1 MSRQVVAT
9 SRDDAFAA
17 DLTMTITAFAA
28 GTYRFDRQ
36 SASLVGMKNQLD
48 GLAQQLATGRTA
60 ETYGGLGAARTTS
73 LSAHATISAQEG
85 YLAAISSAETRV
97 KLTSASLTQLKS
109 LSDSTRSNLTGI
121 IASRNETLPAT
132 TVQLASSNLS
142 AAIDALN
149 QQAGG
154 VYVFSGRATDTAPV
168 LSQQAILNG
177 DPAAGLDGLKALI
190 AEQKKADL
198 GSGNG
203 RLTQTASG
211 TTIDLS
217 EDASA
222 EARANFGFSLLSAA
236 SSGSGALSATVTAGT
251 KATVALSFTQQ
262 PADGA
267 QVRVVVQLADGSQ
280 KTLDLTARAKEA
292 ASAAGTFAIGAT
304 KEETAAN
311 LKAALGGADIASVQS
326 ANPPGV
332 AAAFSGGQEAK
343 AKLSLTANPSVGDT
357 VTLKLGMH
365 DGTTRSITLTAAAS
379 ADPTSATTFTIGA
392 TPEQTTANLSRSL
405 SNALG
410 QAANTDLSAS
420 STARASLNFFEGSPA
435 AGLSPRRVAADG
447 NGYAETASNKTVI
460 WYQGDTSADPRGTAA
475 VQVGTSRTVEIGAQA
490 NEEAIRRSMAGIAAM
505 AAESFT
511 TTGETV
517 DTERFRALSNRAG
530 SLLTAGDGQ
539 QSLEELGTDF
549 GLAASSMAN
558 AKSVA
563 NATKTTLESSLDGVD
578 TVSTEEVAAKLLSL
592 QTQLQA
598 SYKVTSILSEMSLVN
613 YMR

>member
-1 MSRQVVAT
+1 
-9 SRDDAFAA
+9 
-17 DLTMTITAFAA
+17 MTITAFAA

-36 SASLVGMKNQLD
+36 SASLVGMKTQLD
-48 GLAQQLATGRTA
+48 GLAQQLSTGRTS

-85 YLAAISSAETRV
+85 YLAAIGSAETRV

-121 IASRNETLPAT
+121 VASRNETLPST

-168 LSQQAILNG
+168 VSQQAILNG

-217 EDASA
+217 EDSNA

-236 SSGSGALSATVTAGT
+236 SSGSGALGAAVTAGM
-251 KATVALSFTQQ
+251 KADVALNFAQQ

-267 QVRVVVQLADGSQ
+267 QVRVVVQLTDGSQ
-280 KTLDLTARAKEA
+280 RTLDLTARAEGTA
-292 ASAAGTFAIGAT
+292 AAAGTFSIGAT
-304 KEETAAN
+304 KEDTAAN

-326 ANPPGV
+326 ATPPGV
-332 AAAFSGGQEAK
+332 SAAFTGGQAAAVKFSVA
-343 AKLSLTANPSVGDT
+343 ANPAAGDT
-357 VTLKLGMH
+357 LTLKLGMH
-365 DGTTRSITLTAAAS
+365 DGTTRTITLTAAAS
-379 ADPTSATTFTIGA
+379 ADATSATTFAIGA
-392 TPEQTTANLSRSL
+392 TPAETTANLSRTL
-405 SNALG
+405 SNALK
-410 QAANTDLSAS
+410 QSASTDLSAS

-447 NGYAETASNKTVI
+447 NGYVETASDKTMI
-460 WYQGDTSADPRGTAA
+460 WYRGDTSADPRGTAA

-490 NEEAIRRSMAGIAAM
+490 NEEAIRRTMAGIAAM

-511 TTGETV
+511 STGETV

-530 SLLTAGDGQ
+530 NLLMAGDGQ

-549 GLAASSMAN
+549 GLAASSMNN

-563 NATKTTLESSLDGVD
+563 NATKATLESSLDGVD

-613 YMR
+613 YLR

>member
-1 MSRQVVAT
+1 
-9 SRDDAFAA
+9 
-17 DLTMTITAFAA
+17 MTITAFAA

-251 KATVALSFTQQ
+251 KATVALSFAQQ

>member
-1 MSRQVVAT
+1 
-9 SRDDAFAA
+9 
-17 DLTMTITAFAA
+17 MTITAFAA

-36 SASLVGMKNQLD
+36 SASLVGMKTQLD
-48 GLAQQLATGRTA
+48 GLAQQLSTGRTS

-85 YLAAISSAETRV
+85 YLAAIGSAETRV

-121 IASRNETLPAT
+121 VASRNETLPST

-168 LSQQAILNG
+168 VSQQAILNG

-217 EDASA
+217 EDSNA

-236 SSGSGALSATVTAGT
+236 SSGSGALGAAVTAGT
-251 KATVALSFTQQ
+251 KADVALNFAQQ

-280 KTLDLTARAKEA
+280 RTLDLTARAEGTA
-292 ASAAGTFAIGAT
+292 AAAGTFSIGAT
-304 KEETAAN
+304 KEDTAAN

-332 AAAFSGGQEAK
+332 SAAFTGGQAAAVKFSVA
-343 AKLSLTANPSVGDT
+343 ANPAAGDT
-357 VTLKLGMH
+357 LTLKLGMH
-365 DGTTRSITLTAAAS
+365 DGTTRTITLTAAAS
-379 ADPTSATTFTIGA
+379 ADATSATTFAIGA
-392 TPEQTTANLSRSL
+392 TPAETTANLSRTL
-405 SNALG
+405 SNALK
-410 QAANTDLSAS
+410 QSASTDLSAS

-447 NGYAETASNKTVI
+447 NGYVETASDKTMI
-460 WYQGDTSADPRGTAA
+460 WYRGDTSADPRGTAA

-490 NEEAIRRSMAGIAAM
+490 NEEAIRRTMAGIAAM

-511 TTGETV
+511 STGETV

-530 SLLTAGDGQ
+530 NLLMAGDGQ

-549 GLAASSMAN
+549 GLAASSMNN

-563 NATKTTLESSLDGVD
+563 NATKATLESSLDGVD

-613 YMR
+613 YLR

>member
-1 MSRQVVAT
+1 
-9 SRDDAFAA
+9 
-17 DLTMTITAFAA
+17 MTITAFAA

-36 SASLVGMKNQLD
+36 SASLVGMKTQLD
-48 GLAQQLATGRTA
+48 GLAQQLSTGRTS

-85 YLAAISSAETRV
+85 YLAAIGSAETRV

-121 IASRNETLPAT
+121 VASRNETLPST

-168 LSQQAILNG
+168 VSQQAILNG

-217 EDASA
+217 EDSNA

-236 SSGSGALSATVTAGT
+236 SSGSGALGAAVTAGT
-251 KATVALSFTQQ
+251 KADVALNFAQQ

-267 QVRVVVQLADGSQ
+267 QVRVVVQLTDGSQ
-280 KTLDLTARAKEA
+280 RTLDLTARAEGTA
-292 ASAAGTFAIGAT
+292 AAAGTFSIGAT
-304 KEETAAN
+304 KEDTAAN

-332 AAAFSGGQEAK
+332 SAAFTGGQAAAVKFSVA
-343 AKLSLTANPSVGDT
+343 ANPAAGDT
-357 VTLKLGMH
+357 LTLKLGMH
-365 DGTTRSITLTAAAS
+365 DGTTRTITLTAAAS
-379 ADPTSATTFTIGA
+379 ADATSATTFAIGA
-392 TPEQTTANLSRSL
+392 TPAETTANLSRTL
-405 SNALG
+405 SNALK
-410 QAANTDLSAS
+410 QSASTDLSAS

-447 NGYAETASNKTVI
+447 NGYVETASDKTMI
-460 WYQGDTSADPRGTAA
+460 WYRGDTSADPRGTAA

-490 NEEAIRRSMAGIAAM
+490 NEEAIRRTMAGIAAM

-511 TTGETV
+511 STGETV

-530 SLLTAGDGQ
+530 NLLMAGDGQ

-549 GLAASSMAN
+549 GLAASSMNN

-563 NATKTTLESSLDGVD
+563 NATKATLESSLDGVD

-613 YMR
+613 YLR

>member
-1 MSRQVVAT
+1 
-9 SRDDAFAA
+9 
-17 DLTMTITAFAA
+17 MTITAFAA

-251 KATVALSFTQQ
+251 KATVALSFAQQ

-410 QAANTDLSAS
+410 QAANADLSAS